1 VEDEIGIEVVA
12 VDIRPNGD
20 ISVEF
25 GEGDSKEG
33 EALAISICEPR
44 IASVLEPGG
53 VDVLGPPRNLG
64 RPASDSE
71 LEALLS
77 ARANLG
83 FEGAII
89 AEFNGERR
97 IEEGFGTLAEG
108 SLRKPDAA
116 TAFDCGSI
124 MKEVTAA
131 VIFLLEE
138 DGVLSRSDSLSEHF
152 ADVPSR
158 WADVTIDQVLTHRAG
173 FDEYHDDD
181 GDFEEMDRPT
191 ALERI
196 FAQQPRFPPGSDEA
210 YSNSGY
216 TLLAALIEQASG
228 EDYRALVRT
237 RVFAKLAMTR
247 SGFYGDPSWS
257 DGNVAIGRGA
267 EEHDGND
274 PSQWPAPTWALLGNG
289 GLVSTVADLLS
300 LAKAFD
306 DERLFRAETREAL
319 LNMQVGAR
327 IDGQRLLGYAGGN
340 DYGFNAV
347 VTRVPEDSTYV
358 VAASHVL
365 APVTAET
372 LGIEVMQALYGAELE
387 LPDDED

>member
-1 VEDEIGIEVVA
+1 MKRPLSLEHDRRGLPSA
-12 VDIRPNGD
+12 VLTAVLY
-20 ISVEF
+20 S
-25 GEGDSKEG
+25 
-33 EALAISICEPR
+33 ALAAPVALGSCATDEPR
-44 IASVLEPGG
+44 TDSQQDPDAGANT
-53 VDVLGPPRNLG
+53 DPPDIPDH
-64 RPASDSE
+64 PASDAE
-71 LEALLS
+71 LAQLLA
-77 ARANLG
+77 ARAEAG
-83 FEGAII
+83 FEGAILV
-89 AEFNGERR
+89 EQRGERR
-97 IEEGFGTLAEG
+97 IAAGFGALAG
-108 SLRKPDAA
+108 DDDRVPDLE